1 LGQCVLKIPNNQDF
15 FLAFFNLDLNLL
27 KSSNHKDKVSICYE
41 SKRNH
46 MGNKEA
52 IHKVHEHIDEN
63 FTLHLERV
71 REFLRQK
78 SISAT
83 GEGIRETAQIV
94 KDYIAEIGGE
104 TQYCGEKDFPILY
117 GKTNAGSQ
125 KTLII
130 YGMYDVQPVEEQKWS
145 SPPFGAEIK
154 NLPHLGPCVIARG
167 AVNSKGA
174 LAGLFNAINSIQ
186 KIDRLP
192 LNIIFTIEGEEE
204 IGSPHFEPFIREHRD
219 ELKGVGAVDFDFY
232 EESNKKVTLHLGLKG
247 IVYFDLM
254 CRGGKKGGPT
264 ESIHSSVSAWIS
276 SPVWRLIHA
285 LRTLVDDTERITI
298 EGFYD
303 NVALPNETDME
314 LLKKLE
320 ETFDEKAFL
329 KEMKALCF
337 KYRLKGVELLK
348 KGLYEPIINIDG
360 IHAGYYGKGTKTV
373 LPRSASA
380 KLDIRFGPNMEPE
393 EVIEKFKN
401 HLIQKGYDDIEVIV
415 RDNYTWSKT
424 DFNEEIVQKF
434 IASYRDHRRNSE
446 IWPMATWAAPY
457 FVFSRILRMPV
468 VSGGLGH
475 GGRQHNPDE
484 YMTVE
489 GLRDFEKFVV
499 TFLYKLSE

>member
-1 LGQCVLKIPNNQDF
+1 MKNVDLVKKIHD
-15 FLAFFNLDLNLL
+15 
-27 KSSNHKDKVSICYE
+27 
-41 SKRNH
+41 
-46 MGNKEA
+46 
-52 IHKVHEHIDEN
+52 HIDEN
-63 FTLHLERV
+63 FPEHLDRC
-71 REFLRQK
+71 RAFLRQK

-94 KDYIAEIGGE
+94 KDFIAEIGGE
-104 TQYCGEKDFPILY
+104 TQYCGEEDFPIVY
-117 GKTNAGSQ
+117 GKVDGGSP

-130 YGMYDVQPVEEQKWS
+130 YGMYDVQPVDEHKWT

-154 NLPHLGPCVIARG
+154 NLPNLGPCVIARG

-174 LAGLFNAINSIQ
+174 LAGLFNALRSIV
-186 KIDRLP
+186 KLDRLP

-204 IGSPHFEPFIREHRD
+204 IGSPHFEAFIQKHRD

-232 EESNKKVTLHLGLKG
+232 EESNKEVSLHLGLKG
-247 IVYFDLM
+247 IVYFDLI
-254 CRGGKKGGPT
+254 CRGGKMGGPT
-264 ESIHSSVSAWIS
+264 ESLHSSVSAWIS

-285 LRTLVDDTERITI
+285 LGTLVDDTERITI
-298 EGFYD
+298 EGFYE
-303 NVALPNETDME
+303 NVALPGKTDME

-348 KGLYEPIINIDG
+348 KGLYEPIINING

-373 LPRSASA
+373 LPRSATA

-393 EVIEKFKN
+393 EVIEKFKK
-401 HLIQKGYDDIEVIV
+401 HLIQKGYDDIEVTV

-434 IASYRDHRRNSE
+434 MAAYREFGQNPE

-457 FVFSRILRMPV
+457 FVFSRILRIPV

-489 GLRDFEKFVV
+489 GLQDFEKFVV
-499 TFLYKLSE
+499 TFLYELSE

>member
-1 LGQCVLKIPNNQDF
+1 MEK
-15 FLAFFNLDLNLL
+15 AE
-27 KSSNHKDKVSICYE
+27 SI
-41 SKRNH
+41 K
-46 MGNKEA
+46 
-52 IHKVHEHIDEN
+52 KVHDHIEKNFSEHLD
-63 FTLHLERV
+63 RC

-83 GEGIRETAQIV
+83 GEGIGETAQLV
-94 KDYIAEIGGE
+94 RGFVEEIGGTVRYAGNE
-104 TQYCGEKDFPILY
+104 DFPIIY
-117 GKTNAGSQ
+117 GKVEADRP

-130 YGMYDVQPVEEQKWS
+130 YGMYDVQPVDEHKWS
-145 SPPFGAEIK
+145 SPPFAAEIRS
-154 NLPHLGPCVIARG
+154 LSHLGPCVIARG

-174 LAGLFNAINSIQ
+174 LAGLFNALRSIV
-186 KIDRLP
+186 KADRLP
-192 LNIIFTIEGEEE
+192 VNIIFTIEGEEE
-204 IGSPHFEPFIREHRD
+204 IGSPHFEPFILEHRN
-219 ELKGVGAVDFDFY
+219 ELRGVGAVDFDFY
-232 EESNKKVTLHLGLKG
+232 QESNKDVTLHLGLKG
-247 IVYFDLM
+247 IVYLDLT
-254 CRGGKKGGPT
+254 CRGGRKGGPT
-264 ESIHSSVSAWIS
+264 ESLHSSVSAWIS

-285 LRTLVDDTERITI
+285 LKTLVDDSERITI

-303 NVALPNETDME
+303 NVAPPSEVDTD
-314 LLKKLE
+314 LLERLK

-337 KYRLKGVELLK
+337 KYRLKGVDLLK

-380 KLDIRFGPNMEPE
+380 KIDIRFGPNIEPE
-393 EVIEKFKN
+393 EVIEKFRK
-401 HLIQKGYDDIEVIV
+401 HLIQHGYDDIEVTV

-424 DFNEEIVQKF
+424 DIREEIVQKF
-434 IASYRDHRRNSE
+434 ISTYQDHGRNPE

-457 FVFSRILRMPV
+457 FVFSRILRLPV

-484 YMTVE
+484 YMTVD
-489 GLRDFEKFVV
+489 GLRDFEKFVA